1 MKKLDE
7 FSAEETGE
15 EWLRELY
22 KVITMRR
29 SSMFRLI
36 TESVRLLLFG
46 NGGGVA
52 LIIGFMSAFG
62 GDDTAS
68 FHWLALGTL
77 VLFACG
83 TLVAALTMLLVTAV
97 TVQEAHGAEKG
108 LKRFVDGDT
117 DRTQTLFTIEPH
129 TFRLAD
135 YATLCGIVSTGA
147 FLLGGLGSIVLL
159 ILFF

>member
-1 MKKLDE
+1 MKKLED

-52 LIIGFMSAFG
+52 LIIGFMSAAG
-62 GDDTAS
+62 GNETAT
-68 FHWLALGTL
+68 FHWLALATL
-77 VLFACG
+77 VLFGFG
-83 TLVAALTMLLVTAV
+83 TLASALTMILVTAV
-97 TVQEAHGAEKG
+97 SVKEAHSAETG
-108 LKRFVDGDT
+108 LRRFVDGET
-117 DRTQTLFTIEPH
+117 DRSQVLFTVEDA

-135 YATLCGIVSTGA
+135 FATLSGVIAAAT
-147 FLLGGLGSIVLL
+147 FLLAGLSSIVLL
-159 ILFF
+159 VLFF